1 MKEGWVVIDSMSSM
15 PTVDNQRVRDMPGQT
30 IYFAPFSCYCLR
42 VEPVRR
48 LDGCLHFIR
57 PEEDAMSNFLS
68 SGVIKSEK
76 TRTTCGQL
84 MMPAMLRAHGW
95 LGCGSGKYVAHTCWR
110 RRLDVIL
117 ISEALRYSENDVSK
131 EPILSVYLS
140 IASTNSTQDAN
151 FSSWQEQD
159 TVGRI
164 SQEEVGSM
172 SQALAGSSIRV
183 WSSKATI
190 PAEIT

>member
-1 MKEGWVVIDSMSSM
+1 M
-15 PTVDNQRVRDMPGQT
+15 PT
-30 IYFAPFSCYCLR
+30 
-42 VEPVRR
+42 
-48 LDGCLHFIR
+48 
-57 PEEDAMSNFLS
+57 
-68 SGVIKSEK
+68 
-76 TRTTCGQL
+76 
-84 MMPAMLRAHGW
+84 MLR
-95 LGCGSGKYVAHTCWR
+95 LGCGSGKCVAHIYWR

-117 ISEALRYSENDVSK
+117 ISEALPYSGNDVSK

-151 FSSWQEQD
+151 FFSWQEQD

-164 SQEEVGSM
+164 GQEEVGSM
-172 SQALAGSSIRV
+172 SQALAGSSIGA